1 MADPTTDESPSTVEI
16 HADHD
21 AVKHLGNWTTARTFN
36 VRARYATVELDL
48 RSPRITPGDIEIS
61 VELDR
66 ALLKLLVPED
76 ASIDQTELRW
86 TGRGKVKDA
95 GGATATGGRV
105 IRLTGNVSGSE
116 FRVHRGGMA
125 ILSAMFS
132 RAYVEDVRQAHREG
146 TMPTVDDPTRS
157 PTQET

>member
-1 MADPTTDESPSTVEI
+1 MSDSITDESPTTVEI

-21 AVKHLGNWTTARTFN
+21 AVKHLGNWTTARTFS

-48 RSPRITPGDIEIS
+48 RSPQITAGNIEIS

-76 ASIDQTELRW
+76 ASIDQTELHW

-95 GGATATGGRV
+95 SGAPASGGRV
-105 IRLTGNVSGSE
+105 IRLTGNVTSSE

-146 TMPTVDDPTRS
+146 TTPTVDDPTRS
-157 PTQET
+157 PTPEN